1 MRRQRQ
7 TKDEW
12 KKTVAAQQVSGLKA
26 SEYCAKHNIHIQT
39 FYARRS
45 EINKKAVQTTSKLVK
60 VLKSKSQLV
69 ATIPPLT
76 IIHNGVTLSVALPV
90 EATWLADV
98 MKALA
103 S

>member
-12 KKTVAAQQVSGLKA
+12 ENTVAAQQASGLKI
-26 SEYCAKHNIHIQT
+26 SEYCAKYNIHLQT

-45 EINKKAVQTTSKLVK
+45 EINKKTVQTNCKLVK
-60 VLKSKSQLV
+60 VFKSKSQLV
-69 ATIPPLT
+69 STTTPLT
-76 IIHNGVTLSVALPV
+76 IIYNGVTLSVAQPV

>member
-7 TKDEW
+7 TKNEW
-12 KKTVAAQQVSGLKA
+12 ENTVAAQQASGLKI
-26 SEYCAKHNIHIQT
+26 SEYCAKYNIHIQT

-69 ATIPPLT
+69 STTPPLT
-76 IIHNGVTLSVALPV
+76 VVYHDVTLNVAQPV

-103 S
+103 L

>member
-12 KKTVAAQQVSGLKA
+12 ENTVAAQQASGLKI
-26 SEYCAKHNIHIQT
+26 SEYCAKYNIHLQT

-45 EINKKAVQTTSKLVK
+45 EINKKTVQTNCKLVK
-60 VLKSKSQLV
+60 VFKSKSQLV
-69 ATIPPLT
+69 STTTPLT
-76 IIHNGVTLSVALPV
+76 IIYNGVTLSVAQPV

-103 S
+103 L

>member
-12 KKTVAAQQVSGLKA
+12 KNTVAAQ
-26 SEYCAKHNIHIQT
+26 
-39 FYARRS
+39 
-45 EINKKAVQTTSKLVK
+45 
-60 VLKSKSQLV
+60 
-69 ATIPPLT
+69 
-76 IIHNGVTLSVALPV
+76 PV

-103 S
+103 L

>member
-12 KKTVAAQQVSGLKA
+12 ENTVAAQQASGLKI
-26 SEYCAKHNIHIQT
+26 SEYCVKYNIHLQT

-60 VLKSKSQLV
+60 VIKSKSQLV
-69 ATIPPLT
+69 STASPLT
-76 IIHNGVTLSVALPV
+76 IIHNGVTLSVAQPV

-103 S
+103 L

>member
-1 MRRQRQ
+1 VEKHGYCSASQWF
-7 TKDEW
+7 KN
-12 KKTVAAQQVSGLKA
+12 
-26 SEYCAKHNIHIQT
+26 SEYCAKCNIHLQT
-39 FYARRS
+39 FYTRRS

-69 ATIPPLT
+69 STILPLT
-76 IIHNGVTLSVALPV
+76 IIHSEVTLSVAQPV

-103 S
+103 L